1 MTTLREIT
9 ESIIEDIEYVL
20 KLAGPLASGD
30 PIPDTSIYHL
40 DDFPEAGWK
49 AQKAYD
55 MAVSN
60 DEIKDRVQTL
70 IEASDRLS
78 AVYTM
83 LCDLIPSRDARNYDF
98 YTVAAIL
105 PYLTFTLDALGEIKD
120 ELHADMEIADAK
132 PCSLHD
138 NTIYKRILSFVAESL
153 ADRAK
158 RNVTVAGFRV
168 YAMQQLREFSQCEA
182 AEPFE
187 FSFSDGFSTLLCH
200 FDGDVLELSSAGNEA
215 ENRGTAWN
223 LTIGRNGDVYG
234 NMDTDDLENIE
245 GMSLSI
251 DEPDEYCYF
260 EKEEEN

>member
-1 MTTLREIT
+1 MATLREIT

-49 AQKAYD
+49 AQEAYD

-60 DEIKDRVQTL
+60 DEIKDTVQTL

-138 NTIYKRILSFVAESL
+138 NTIYKRIFSFVAESL

-158 RNVTVAGFRV
+158 RYVTVAGFRV
-168 YAMQQLREFSQCEA
+168 YAMQQLRKFSLCEA

-187 FSFSDGFSTLLCH
+187 FSFSGVFSTLSCR
-200 FDGDVLELSSAGNEA
+200 FDGELLEVSNMVNDAGNCV
-215 ENRGTAWN
+215 TTWN
-223 LTIGRNGDVYG
+223 LTIGRNGDIYG

-251 DEPDEYCYF
+251 DEPEEYCYN
-260 EKEEEN
+260 EKEDN

>member
-1 MTTLREIT
+1 MATLREIT

-49 AQKAYD
+49 AQEAYD
-55 MAVSN
+55 MAMSN
-60 DEIKDRVQTL
+60 DEIKDTVQTL

-138 NTIYKRILSFVAESL
+138 NTIYKRIFSL
-153 ADRAK
+153 WQRAWQ
-158 RNVTVAGFRV
+158 TV
-168 YAMQQLREFSQCEA
+168 QS
-182 AEPFE
+182 
-187 FSFSDGFSTLLCH
+187 
-200 FDGDVLELSSAGNEA
+200 
-215 ENRGTAWN
+215 GT
-223 LTIGRNGDVYG
+223 
-234 NMDTDDLENIE
+234 
-245 GMSLSI
+245 
-251 DEPDEYCYF
+251 
-260 EKEEEN
+260 